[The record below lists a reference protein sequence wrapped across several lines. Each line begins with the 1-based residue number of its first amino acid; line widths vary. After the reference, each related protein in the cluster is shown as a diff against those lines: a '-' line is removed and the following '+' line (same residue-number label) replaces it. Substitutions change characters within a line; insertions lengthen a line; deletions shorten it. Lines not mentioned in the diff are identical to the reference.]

1 MGDADC
7 DPNFIC
13 QLLQV
18 LLENVVART
27 VTPAAVAEHEDGRGV
42 GIVLPAVG
50 VPPMAKT
57 ITGEFAGIG
66 AHSYIQMAM
75 VPHQIKDSVGDDF
88 PLGPTGEIVIK
99 GFKGGLAIHPPVA
112 IEMAQVLL
120 LLGVDTEQGI
130 ARLQA
135 LC

>member
-1 MGDADC
+1 MGIMIAADS
-7 DPNFIC
+7 
-13 QLLQV
+13 
-18 LLENVVART
+18 
-27 VTPAAVAEHEDGRGV
+27 
-42 GIVLPAVG
+42 LPE
-50 VPPMAKT
+50 PAKT
-57 ITGEFAGIG
+57 ITGEGAGITTQPQ
-66 AHSYIQMAM
+66 IQMAV
-75 VPHQIKDSVGDDF
+75 VPYQIEDAVRDDF
-88 PLGPTGEIVIK
+88 PLAPTGEIVIK